1 MTGPLNGV
9 RVIDLTTVIS
19 GPLATMTL
27 GDQGADIIKIEQPNG
42 GDFSRHVA
50 TRRGGMSA
58 SFLNNNR
65 NKRSVTLDLKTKD
78 GLNAVQSMAAQSDVF
93 IQNFRP
99 GVAERLGLGYDALSA
114 LNPKLIYVSIA
125 GFGHSGPLAQN
136 PVYDP
141 LIQAISALTT
151 VQAGS
156 DEDRPRLVRTILP
169 DKLTGIQTS
178 QAIAAALFARERTG
192 EGQHIQIS
200 MLDVIIAFLWSS
212 DMNGHTFVGDELE
225 REEAQSYIDLIYE
238 VANGFVS
245 IAVMQDKQWKGFTE
259 AVSRPDLLD
268 DPRFATPELREVNRD
283 ARLEAIQD
291 AVKGYDIA
299 DLVKLLDAQNV
310 PNAPVLTRTQMRQ
323 HPQVAANGIVVE
335 TLHPIAGLLRQAR
348 HPPQFSKTPASI
360 RSPAPAL
367 GAHTLEVLAEF
378 GISTFGDTD
387 KS

>member
-1 MTGPLNGV
+1 MTGPLTGI

-27 GDQGADIIKIEQPNG
+27 GDQGADIIKVEHPDG

-50 TRRGGMSA
+50 TRRAGFSA

-65 NKRSVTLDLKTKD
+65 NKRSVTIDLKTET
-78 GLNAVQSMAAQSDVF
+78 GIANVQAMAAQSDVF

-99 GVAERLGLGYDALSA
+99 GVAERLGLGYEALSE

-125 GFGHSGPLAQN
+125 GFGHTGPLAQQ

-141 LIQAISALTT
+141 LIQAISSLTT
-151 VQAGS
+151 VQSGS

-178 QAIAAALFARERTG
+178 QAIAAALFARERSG

-238 VANGFVS
+238 VSDGFVS
-245 IAVMQDKQWKGFTE
+245 IAVMQDKQWRGFAK
-259 AVSRPDLLD
+259 AVRRPDLLED
-268 DPRFATPELREVNRD
+268 ERFSTPELREINRD
-283 ARLEAIQD
+283 ARLNAIQD
-291 AVKGYDIA
+291 AVKNFVRA
-299 DLVKLLDAQNV
+299 DLIELLDAENV
-310 PNAPVLTRTQMRQ
+310 PNAPVLTRTAMRM
-323 HPQVAANGIVVE
+323 HPQVEANAIVVE
-335 TLHPIAGLLRQAR
+335 TPHPIAGLLRQSR
-348 HPPQFSKTPASI
+348 HPSNFSKTPASI
-360 RSPAPAL
+360 RRPAPQL
-367 GAHTLEVLAEF
+367 GEHTEEVLAEF
-378 GISTFGDTD
+378 GITPTNLP
-387 KS
+387 